1 MEESMAS
8 EPTLYHGNRSVD
20 GWVEY
25 LQELLLEK
33 TLKSSLG
40 DHEFQ
45 AGVFDDATLTAVKK
59 FQETKRLKVDG
70 IVGDQTWAAL
80 QGEAAP
86 FPRPGDDGRKRGA
99 HVEHGVEMRFTDW
112 LVYSDSQDELTLGA
126 FSVGDVQPESGTVDP
141 LVTITRRD
149 GTSDYVAVRHEF
161 HELTHYFHVPEVTGG
176 VPGEYRVRAEL
187 PDHTG
192 GDTIERTFARE
203 TT

>member
-70 IVGDQTWAAL
+70 IVGDQT
-80 QGEAAP
+80 
-86 FPRPGDDGRKRGA
+86 
-99 HVEHGVEMRFTDW
+99 
-112 LVYSDSQDELTLGA
+112 
-126 FSVGDVQPESGTVDP
+126 
-141 LVTITRRD
+141 
-149 GTSDYVAVRHEF
+149 
-161 HELTHYFHVPEVTGG
+161 
-176 VPGEYRVRAEL
+176 
-187 PDHTG
+187 
-192 GDTIERTFARE
+192 
-203 TT
+203 